1 MSATAIAPSSQYQL
15 AFLTM
20 LDDFDKHDPSNT
32 DFYAP
37 ARVDFSNY
45 VQGLRDEELGVR
57 LKKASF
63 PARIAG

>member
-1 MSATAIAPSSQYQL
+1 
-15 AFLTM
+15 M

-45 VQGLRDEELGVR
+45 FQWLRDEELGVR